1 MTEEIKLYCIQ
12 EQGTTGE
19 WYLIDSSANNLNQ
32 SVCAEMY
39 EMFLNKGHN
48 PNYMRIVRVK

>member
-1 MTEEIKLYCIQ
+1 MEENEALYCIQ

-19 WYLIDSSANNLNQ
+19 WYLIDSSANNLNK